1 MHFPIHPPP
10 LAYSSPPYLSSLS
23 HSLSLTHHLSL
34 SFSLASSHKQPS
46 GQIAGQ
52 PKRADHLSTSEY
64 WKPATGAVE
73 HNKSFS
79 YEYIRFRLLQR
90 VLSIVY
96 VCVWVCGCVWVYVCL
111 SPCHHLDAGEI
122 NSDAGQPLKLAP

>member
-1 MHFPIHPPP
+1 MLQIIRCAFP
-10 LAYSSPPYLSSLS
+10 YSSSTPRLLLTSPAPSSLS
-23 HSLSLTHHLSL
+23 HSLSLSHSPP
-34 SFSLASSHKQPS
+34 SHKQQS

-79 YEYIRFRLLQR
+79 YQYTHFRPAAAGAIHSAR
-90 VLSIVY
+90 A
-96 VCVWVCGCVWVYVCL
+96 WVYVCL

-122 NSDAGQPLKLAP
+122 NSDAGQPLKPAP